1 MTTIAIQR
9 PPDRARFFV
18 SALLAVAFIL
28 LAFFAARF
36 TAARAAAPGNEVP
49 VVPCR
54 QCNGCACPRLAG
66 STLCGCPR

>member
-9 PPDRARFFV
+9 PPDRARFVV
-18 SALLAVAFIL
+18 SALLALAFIL
-28 LAFFAARF
+28 LAFFAGRV
-36 TAARAAAPGNEVP
+36 TVRAAAPGNEVP

>member
-9 PPDRARFFV
+9 SPDRARFVV
-18 SALLAVAFIL
+18 SALLALAFIL

-36 TAARAAAPGNEVP
+36 TARAAAPGNEVP

>member
-1 MTTIAIQR
+1 MTAIAMPKPFDWR
-9 PPDRARFFV
+9 KLLVP
-18 SALLAVAFIL
+18 ALLAAAFIT

-36 TAARAAAPGNEVP
+36 GLRSAAAGSQVP

-54 QCNGCACPRLAG
+54 QCSSCSCPRLAG